1 VIETI
6 SVREHARLTTDEV
19 TNTLDRARISE
30 SAFNWLCAKNAT
42 FTKAG
47 AALVL
52 IEGRRWLKLDNYVG
66 VLETPCGTRIE
77 ILPKHTDESDNPAES
92 RRILCRML
100 QQVLNLPTREMG
112 PASISVFP
120 ASLTEWVIG
129 QFLAQMDHLIKRGV
143 RFDYQRIEEEQ
154 RYLRGQLNAVGQ
166 MRQPPGRQHHFQIR
180 HDVFTADRAENR
192 LLHSALHKVCR
203 VTQDPAN
210 WRLAHELRGQ
220 FHEVPPSPDI
230 RADLKAW
237 RNDRLMAHYQAIRP
251 WCELVLGRQ
260 MPMAVAGDWHG
271 ISLLFPMEKLFE
283 RYVGAWLKNA
293 IAPGAH
299 LEIPLRIQ
307 HLCRQGN
314 EKMFK
319 LIPDFVVRLDNRRWV
334 LDAKWKRLKSS
345 DQESKYDLQESDFY
359 QMYAYG
365 QTYLKGRGQMLLIY
379 PRTVS
384 FRTALES
391 FQFDELTLDVVPF
404 DLSTDRLVGVSG
416 DWLQASS

>member
-1 VIETI
+1 VIDTI
-6 SVREHARLTTDEV
+6 SVREYARLTTDEV
-19 TNTLDRARISE
+19 TNTLDQARISE
-30 SAFNWLCAKNAT
+30 SAFDWLCTKNAT

-52 IEGRRWLKLDNYVG
+52 IEGRRWLKLDNHVG

-77 ILPKHTDESDNPAES
+77 ILPKHTDEADNPAES

-100 QQVLNLPTREMG
+100 QQVLNLPTRELG
-112 PASISVFP
+112 PASISVVP

-129 QFLAQMDHLIKRGV
+129 QFLAQLDHLIKRGV

-154 RYLRGQLNAVGQ
+154 SYLRGQLNAVGQ

-192 LLHSALHKVCR
+192 LLQSALHKVCR
-203 VTQDPAN
+203 ATHDPAN

-220 FHEVPPSPDI
+220 FHEVRPSPDVQ
-230 RADLKAW
+230 ADLKAW

-283 RYVGAWLKNA
+283 RYVGTWLKNA
-293 IAPGAH
+293 IVPGAQ

-307 HLCRQGN
+307 HLCRQGDKN
-314 EKMFK
+314 MFELK
-319 LIPDFVVRLDNRRWV
+319 PDFVVRLDNRRWV
-334 LDAKWKRLKSS
+334 LDAKWKRLNSM
-345 DQESKYDLQESDFY
+345 DQDSKYDLQESDFY

-379 PRTVS
+379 PRTAS

-391 FQFDELTLDVVPF
+391 FRFDELTLDVVPF
-404 DLSTDRLVGVSG
+404 DLSADRLVGASG